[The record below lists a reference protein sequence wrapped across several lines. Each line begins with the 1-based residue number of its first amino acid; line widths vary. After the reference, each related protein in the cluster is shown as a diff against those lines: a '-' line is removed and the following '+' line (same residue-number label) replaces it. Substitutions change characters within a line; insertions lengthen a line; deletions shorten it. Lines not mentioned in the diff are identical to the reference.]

1 MKLETLT
8 SASIFLYVTGTIAG
22 WYIDAES
29 SGGSADDRAPLTTPR
44 IGQTG
49 PQCVLSFWYH
59 MYGSHIG
66 TLSVKLAF
74 LDGTQP
80 TIWSK
85 SGSQGDKWQNS
96 RLVIGSR
103 QLFKVWVWQQ
113 LQQIDVNCPKLGLT
127 ASEKCVRYH
136 SNVKNS
142 NFLKNLKLCWVEN
155 RNVTKEV
162 SENDYQSKP
171 LSRQAPALMGH
182 VR

>member
-1 MKLETLT
+1 MTGNVWFFIGGKGEL
-8 SASIFLYVTGTIAG
+8 SSSIHVVTYPDHVAIAIVLYVTGSVAG
-22 WYIDAES
+22 WYIYAES

-59 MYGSHIG
+59 MRGSHVG

-74 LDGTQP
+74 PDGTKP

-85 SGSQGDKWQNS
+85 TGNQGDKWQNS

-113 LQQIDVNCPKLGLT
+113 ILEIDG
-127 ASEKCVRYH
+127 
-136 SNVKNS
+136 
-142 NFLKNLKLCWVEN
+142 NFPNWDCQPPVCDISAMWKFFFL
-155 RNVTKEV
+155 
-162 SENDYQSKP
+162 
-171 LSRQAPALMGH
+171 
-182 VR
+182 